1 MARESGTPSASTT
14 FALLL
19 GLSAFVVFFLA
30 RPLLAGQGPYYGP
43 RTSTGSDY
51 WYVVVAA
58 FIPYGLALR
67 AYGRGAR
74 PATRSLFIGAAVL
87 YVALIPAAAQ
97 QSQDVYQTLLYAR
110 MALAGHNPYVVYAAT
125 LHDPWRAWTLW
136 DNTRS
141 VYGPV
146 WTMLT
151 MGVVRIAGNN
161 LTAAFLMLKAAT
173 AALALLATWT
183 LTRAVSVTAGRP
195 GDGTRTDA
203 GFTILAFAYNPMVLF
218 SVGLGAHADI
228 GVAAALGAAVLAE
241 RKGHSV
247 LTTVF
252 LAVAALVK
260 AYSGLALIA
269 WLIYLMRRRGART
282 TAAHALAAAAL
293 AALCYGPFWDGLKTF
308 GGVADVGRT
317 ASGSLTGSLVRVVS
331 GHLSDGAAAGSSPA
345 GAVIRIAA
353 SLLLILAVVHAAR
366 SRRAGE
372 EPWRAAALMFGAYV
386 LLTPWYLSWHLIG
399 LVALAAVVT
408 DDAVTGGT
416 LVFSATSLFV
426 GFGGTPV
433 GLAVQTV
440 VRYAPPLITA
450 RQKER
455 RRRDSNPGT
464 SVTPLTA

>member
-1 MARESGTPSASTT
+1 MGRDSGAPSASTT

-19 GLSAFVVFFLA
+19 GLGAFVVFFLA
-30 RPLLAGQGPYYGP
+30 RPLLWAQGPYYGP
-43 RTSTGSDY
+43 RASTGNDY
-51 WYVVVAA
+51 WYVVAAA

-67 AYGRGAR
+67 AYRRGAR
-74 PATRSLFIGAAVL
+74 PSARTLFIGAAVL

-97 QSQDVYQTLLYAR
+97 QSQDVYQTLLYAK
-110 MALAGHNPYVVYAAT
+110 MALAGHNPYVVYPAT

-151 MGVVRIAGNN
+151 MGVVRMSGNS

-183 LTRAVSVTAGRP
+183 LTRAVSVTAGRS
-195 GDGTRTDA
+195 GGGVRTDA

-247 LTTVF
+247 LTTMF

-260 AYSGLALIA
+260 AYSGLALLA
-269 WLIYLMRRRGART
+269 WLIYLVRRRGART
-282 TAAHALAAAAL
+282 AAAHSFAATVLAAV
-293 AALCYGPFWDGLKTF
+293 CYVPFWDGLKTF
-308 GGVADVGRT
+308 GGVAGVGRT
-317 ASGSLTGSLVRVVS
+317 ASGSLTGSLMRVMS

-353 SLLLILAVVHAAR
+353 GLLLILAVVHAAR
-366 SRRAGE
+366 SQRADE
-372 EPWRAAALMFGAYV
+372 EPWRAAALMFGAYA

-399 LVALAAVVT
+399 LVALAAVVA
-408 DDAVTGGT
+408 DESVTGVT
-416 LVFSATSLFV
+416 LVFSGTSLFV

-433 GLAVQTV
+433 GLFAQTV
-440 VRYAPPLITA
+440 VRYAPPLIKA

-464 SVTPLTA
+464 SITPLTA